1 MLPLF
6 RSKLPR
12 ILAAVPKT
20 KTDPN
25 GVLPEPVVEAGAG
38 LREEPVRGRAGEE
51 GAGQEP

>member
-25 GVLPEPVVEAGAG
+25 SVLTEPVVEAGAG
-38 LREEPVRGRAGEE
+38 LREEPVRGRAGEK
-51 GAGQEP
+51 GAR

>member
-1 MLPLF
+1 MLPPS

-25 GVLPEPVVEAGAG
+25 SFLPEPVAEAGAG
-38 LREEPVRGRAGEE
+38 VREEPVRGRAGEE
-51 GAGQEP
+51 GAR